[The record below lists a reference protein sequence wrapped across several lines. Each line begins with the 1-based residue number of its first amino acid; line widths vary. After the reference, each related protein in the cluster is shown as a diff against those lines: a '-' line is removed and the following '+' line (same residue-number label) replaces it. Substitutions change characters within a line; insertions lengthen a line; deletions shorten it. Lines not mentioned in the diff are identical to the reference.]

1 MRASDEV
8 KKAWSSSRLGRM
20 GWLRADEVA
29 SLLTDFLV
37 NLAPLSPII
46 SSQYHRELGN
56 HVHLIS
62 NEPLLCAV
70 ILMISSRY
78 NTIPGPTSLSHA
90 FHIHSCIWR
99 YCQKMVTA
107 LIFGQSR
114 LALGSDTSYGTIMAL
129 LLLCEWHPR
138 AFHFSPDA
146 DGLGGFA
153 MPALSG
159 ALEQEEHTAHERW
172 LSQVHEAVQCSD
184 RMSTMLVGCSLTLSH
199 ELRVFDD
206 ADERADDTRF
216 QSTSPQKAHV
226 RHLVYLYTHLLADK
240 PSFTSL
246 LPEKVSQLLAE
257 NKHVGDMTDKTY
269 GVTKAWLE
277 LSDLWRSFQEMVP
290 AMKST
295 TSGNT
300 RTRKCLSLVEHFTS
314 LLTQWSHGHIIS
326 SGTSPRRNNIS
337 LNADHRSDMTSTL
350 QNILAIEYNYA
361 QVRCNSFGMQ
371 VQVERMTSNGQTAM
385 TGFAHDNGSGDPSPA
400 IATAYAEN
408 VTTHCCALLTII
420 VDLHTEQALR
430 YAPVRV
436 FMRTVAASVLLLKT
450 LAIGVRTRQ
459 LKSALE
465 LLDRVVRALE
475 SSAVDDVHL
484 ARHYATLLNSCLQR
498 ARNSFDT
505 VSMRQATPGWFTP
518 MHNSNSYGSQ
528 AGAANFTNSAEQ
540 NDTAGSNADA
550 PFGIEG
556 DQWWAL
562 PFGPENDIFSDI
574 IPGDNDFQTF
584 GYMGSGLMNF
594 P

>member
-1 MRASDEV
+1 M
-8 KKAWSSSRLGRM
+8 SS
-20 GWLRADEVA
+20 
-29 SLLTDFLV
+29 FLD
-37 NLAPLSPII
+37 NLAPLTPVI
-46 SSQYHRELGN
+46 SDYNHRELRS
-56 HVHLIS
+56 HAHLIS
-62 NEPLLCAV
+62 KEPLLCAV

-78 NTIPGPTSLSHA
+78 NSIPGPTSLSHA

-114 LALGSDTSYGTIMAL
+114 SALGSDTSYGTIMAL

-138 AFHFSPDA
+138 SFHFPPDA

-153 MPALSG
+153 MSALGGDSD
-159 ALEQEEHTAHERW
+159 QEEPTAHERW
-172 LSQVHEAVQCSD
+172 LRQVHEAVQCSD

-206 ADERADDTRF
+206 ADERGDDSVF
-216 QSTSPQKAHV
+216 PVVSPQQAHV

-257 NKHVGDMTDKTY
+257 NRRAGDASDWSHNI
-269 GVTKAWLE
+269 TKAWLE
-277 LSDLWRSFQEMVP
+277 LSDLWRSFQEMAP
-290 AMKST
+290 TTKAT
-295 TSGNT
+295 TSGGT
-300 RTRKCLSLVEHFTS
+300 RTRKCLSLVDHFTS
-314 LLTQWSHGHIIS
+314 LLTQWSDRHV
-326 SGTSPRRNNIS
+326 TST
-337 LNADHRSDMTSTL
+337 DMTHEL
-350 QNILAIEYNYA
+350 QKILAIEYNYA

-371 VQVERMTSNGQTAM
+371 VQVERMHPNGQTS
-385 TGFAHDNGSGDPSPA
+385 TSGPESSSMDASPA
-400 IATAYAEN
+400 IATSYAEN

-420 VDLHTEQALR
+420 VDMHTGQSLR

-459 LKSALE
+459 LKSALD
-465 LLDRVVRALE
+465 LLERVVQALE

-498 ARNSFDT
+498 ARSSFAT
-505 VSMRQATPGWFTP
+505 VSMRAITPGWTTP
-518 MHNSNSYGSQ
+518 THAADTYGGQ
-528 AGAANFTNSAEQ
+528 AAAAAAATTATQFPEQ
-540 NDTAGSNADA
+540 NDNTSTNVGAAFSL
-550 PFGIEG
+550 EG
-556 DQWWAL
+556 DDWWAL
-562 PFGPENDIFSDI
+562 PFGPENDIFSDLF
-574 IPGDNDFQTF
+574 PGDHDLQTF
-584 GYMGSGLMNF
+584 GYMGSGLMSF